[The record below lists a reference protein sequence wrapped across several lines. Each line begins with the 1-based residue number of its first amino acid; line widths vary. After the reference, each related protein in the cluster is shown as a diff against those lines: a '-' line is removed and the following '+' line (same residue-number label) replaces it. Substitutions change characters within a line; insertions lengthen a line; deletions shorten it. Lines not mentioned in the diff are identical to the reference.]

1 MGILIGIG
9 IGIMAQLVVV
19 GLDLGTIRN
28 RLTEIRDL
36 LKKTNE

>member
-9 IGIMAQLVVV
+9 IGIMAQLVAV
-19 GLDLGTIRN
+19 GLDLCTIRI

-36 LKKTNE
+36 LKENK